1 MKDRQTN
8 SQGPQ
13 HSIPLVSP
21 ILHLLAMPA
30 IVYLRS
36 GFGFSFL
43 SSKIIFLS
51 LAWAQVLFSIYAWY
65 EEDVWAKYWAVAAFG
80 DGAVALYATHLLAAF
95 SREVKRTGRHDF
107 YSGTSHILRLPGF
120 SQLQGGSGFETIVH
134 LWLEPLVIAIAA
146 TLLRAFAAELVLSR
160 WLLLVAASLWLKEFI
175 NYWYRIRHDKKE
187 QDIFTDAEEK
197 MGRHVGPEA
206 PLPKAAGRK
215 ARVKRPPG
223 NSGQSADESRFAEVL
238 RLMPPYDLE
247 QAEKNYRAL
256 IKTHHPDP
264 KNATREEGAKAAEL
278 NDAIEFFRSML
289 GG

>member
-13 HSIPLVSP
+13 YSIPLLSP
-21 ILHLLAMPA
+21 LLHFLAMPA

-51 LAWAQVLFSIYAWY
+51 FAWAQVLFFIYAWY
-65 EEDVWAKYWAVAAFG
+65 EPDVWAKFWAVAAFG
-80 DGAVALYATHLLAAF
+80 VGAVALYAAHLFTAF

-107 YSGTSHILRLPGF
+107 YSGTSHILKMPGF
-120 SQLQGGSGFETIVH
+120 SQLQGGSGFETVVH
-134 LWLEPLVIAIAA
+134 LWLEPLVIVIAA
-146 TLLRAFAAELVLSR
+146 TLLSVFAAELVLSR

-175 NYWYRIRHDKKE
+175 NYWYHIRHDKKE

-197 MGRHVGPEA
+197 MGRHKGPEA

-215 ARVKRPPG
+215 ARVKRPSG
-223 NSGQSADESRFAEVL
+223 NSGQNGDEQRFAEVL

-256 IKTHHPDP
+256 IKEHHPDP
-264 KNATREEGAKAAEL
+264 KSSSGEEGAKAAEL
-278 NDAIEFFRSML
+278 NDAIEFFRSLL
-289 GG
+289 GS